1 MTTMLQFMLQR
12 QKHILDGHMGH
23 SRERLSLVNKKATV
37 ECHNVARAQARANAS
52 DPFCYDRV
60 MSHLLEGTTL
70 RGDYSLAWAKK
81 REEGPLAALAKHL
94 LSIQARAERTIEH
107 PINRKLPTY
116 C

>member
-1 MTTMLQFMLQR
+1 MTTMMQFTLQR

-23 SRERLSLVNKKATV
+23 SRAGVAAIQRKHIP
-37 ECHNVARAQARANAS
+37 ECQNIARAQARANAS

-70 RGDYSLAWAKK
+70 RGDYSLDWAKK
-81 REEGPLAALAKHL
+81 REEGPMAALSKHL
-94 LSIQARAERTIEH
+94 LAIGGRAERTIEH